1 MEGGKATKL
10 ALGWIR
16 NSNGWCGRHHPKGIT
31 RLDLFIE
38 YRLQIPVIAGFL
50 VMRFLSGYTLVY
62 TVF

>member
-38 YRLQIPVIAGFL
+38 YVDLSIVVTGFHVI
-50 VMRFLSGYTLVY
+50 RFFIRYTHVY
-62 TVF
+62 TEF